1 LPVEVVENESK
12 TSDAN
17 RPLGKFW
24 WLSLIRGIVAL
35 LLGIALI
42 LIPISG
48 KHLLVRYMGIFW
60 LVSGASSLRWGLH
73 GARATRLW
81 LLAGIVG
88 VLGGLVLIFHQGLAN
103 YFELVILIQ
112 LFALVAILTGL
123 LHILGGY
130 RIHQEHGRHWA
141 WGGFFLGLVQIIM
154 GVLILSSPQE
164 VPPGLVYAAIIWALI
179 GGIGFIMDAIKLR
192 VLHLATR

>member
-1 LPVEVVENESK
+1 MPVEFVENGSK
-12 TSDAN
+12 TIDTNGS
-17 RPLGKFW
+17 PGKFW

-35 LLGIALI
+35 LLGIALL
-42 LIPISG
+42 LIPVSG

-103 YFELVILIQ
+103 YVELDKLLQ

-130 RIHQEHGRHWA
+130 RIRQEHGSQWA

-154 GVLILSSPQE
+154 GVLILLSPQE
-164 VPPGLVYAAIIWALI
+164 VPPGLVYAAIIWAFI

-192 VLHLATR
+192 VLHHATR

>member
-1 LPVEVVENESK
+1 LPVEFIVSESK
-12 TSDAN
+12 TTDTNGS
-17 RPLGKFW
+17 PGKFW

-35 LLGIALI
+35 QLGIALI
-42 LIPISG
+42 LIPVSG

-103 YFELVILIQ
+103 YVELDKLLQ

-130 RIHQEHGRHWA
+130 RIRQECGRQWA

>member
-1 LPVEVVENESK
+1 MPVECVVNESK
-12 TSDAN
+12 NTDTSGS
-17 RPLGKFW
+17 LGKYR
-24 WLSLIRGIVAL
+24 WLSLIRGVVAL
-35 LLGIALI
+35 LLGIALL
-42 LIPISG
+42 LIPITG
-48 KHLLVRYMGIFW
+48 KHRLVRYMGIFW
-60 LVSGASSLRWGLH
+60 LVTGASSLRWGLH

-103 YFELVILIQ
+103 YVELDKLLQ

-130 RIHQEHGRHWA
+130 RIRQEHGRQWA

-164 VPPGLVYAAIIWALI
+164 VPPGLVYGAIIWALI

-192 VLHLATR
+192 VLHYATR

>member
-1 LPVEVVENESK
+1 MPVEFIVSESK
-12 TSDAN
+12 TTDTNGS
-17 RPLGKFW
+17 PGKFW

-35 LLGIALI
+35 LLGIALL
-42 LIPISG
+42 LIPVSG

-103 YFELVILIQ
+103 YVELDKLLQ

-130 RIHQEHGRHWA
+130 RIRQEHGRQWA

-164 VPPGLVYAAIIWALI
+164 VPPGLVYVAIIWALI
-179 GGIGFIMDAIKLR
+179 GGIGFINDAIKLR
-192 VLHLATR
+192 VLYHATR